1 MSPACPPEA
10 TVAVR
15 SLVEPTDPPVSV
27 LSVSTDVTHEFDRA
41 TAVTL
46 RHADDDGRAVHDV
59 DVDPGWTIGDKPN
72 GGYLLAALARAAADT
87 AAAIEGP
94 AHPHALSATAA
105 YVGPPALGPA
115 EVHTEVLRRGRAMSQ
130 ARARL
135 VQDGRTRVEAT
146 FTLGRLDPEAAPWWG
161 GEAMPDMPDTPSD
174 RRVPA
179 AGRGAV
185 ELPIM
190 DRVDM
195 RLDPATAGF
204 AEGRPSG
211 AGELRAWL
219 SFADGREPDPL
230 SLLFAV
236 DALPPATFDLADL
249 TGWVPTLSLTAYVR
263 ALPAP
268 GPLVVRQRA
277 RLVEA
282 RTVDETCD
290 VWDSRGRLVAQAT
303 QLAGIRTP

>member
-1 MSPACPPEA
+1 M
-10 TVAVR
+10 
-15 SLVEPTDPPVSV
+15 PVSV
-27 LSVSTDVTHEFDRA
+27 PAVSTDVVHQFDRA

-46 RHADDDGRAVHDV
+46 RHADDDGRAVHDLE
-59 DVDPGWTIGDKPN
+59 VDPGWTIGDKPN
-72 GGYLLAALARAAADT
+72 GGYLLAALARAAVAT
-87 AAAIEGP
+87 TSAIEGP

-115 EVHTEVLRRGRAMSQ
+115 EVHTEVLRRGRGMSQ
-130 ARARL
+130 ARSRL
-135 VQDGRTRVEAT
+135 VQEGGVRVEAT
-146 FTLGRLDPEAAPWWG
+146 FTLGRLDPDAAPWWG
-161 GEAMPDMPDTPSD
+161 GEPVPDLAGTPAERRMPE
-174 RRVPA
+174 
-179 AGRGAV
+179 AGRGDMH
-185 ELPIM
+185 LPIM
-190 DRVDM
+190 ERVDI

-204 AEGRPSG
+204 TEGRP
-211 AGELRAWL
+211 AGVGEIRARL
-219 SFADGREPDPL
+219 AFADGRAPDPL
-230 SLLFAV
+230 ALLYAV

>member
-1 MSPACPPEA
+1 
-10 TVAVR
+10 
-15 SLVEPTDPPVSV
+15 
-27 LSVSTDVTHEFDRA
+27 VSTDLPHEFDRA
-41 TAVTL
+41 TAVEL
-46 RHADDDGRAVHDV
+46 RHADDDGRSVHAVE
-59 DVDPGWTIGDKPN
+59 VDPGWTIGDKPN
-72 GGYLLAALARAAADT
+72 GGYLLATIARAAVAT
-87 AAAIEGP
+87 TTGVEGP
-94 AHPHALSATAA
+94 AHPHALSATAT
-105 YVGPPALGPA
+105 YIGPPTLGPA

-135 VQDGRTRVEAT
+135 VQDGAVRVEVT
-146 FTLGRLDPEAAPWWG
+146 FTLGRLDPQAEPWWG
-161 GEAMPDMPDTPSD
+161 GEAAPALPGTEAARRTPAFGPGG
-174 RRVPA
+174 VH
-179 AGRGAV
+179 
-185 ELPIM
+185 LPIM
-190 DRVDM
+190 DRVDI

-211 AGELRAWL
+211 VGELRARL
-219 SFADGREPDPL
+219 AFADGRDPDPL
-230 SLLFAV
+230 ALLYAV
-236 DALPPATFDLADL
+236 DALPPATFDLAD
-249 TGWVPTLSLTAYVR
+249 TSGWVPTLSLTAYVR